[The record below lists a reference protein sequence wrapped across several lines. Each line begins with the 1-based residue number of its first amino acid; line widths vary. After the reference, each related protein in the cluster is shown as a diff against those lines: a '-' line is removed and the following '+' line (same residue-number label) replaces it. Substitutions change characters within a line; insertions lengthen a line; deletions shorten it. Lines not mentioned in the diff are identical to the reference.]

1 MVILAAALF
10 LFFAPSA
17 LAGLCPCDCD
27 GDQSVRVHELLTGVN
42 ISFDRLEMSHCP
54 PADADGN
61 GSVGINDL
69 VAGVGSAL
77 HGCPP
82 HPPPTRTPIANTTA
96 EEVSA
101 ARALWQSLGLHHYEY
116 RVRVTCFCRGP
127 LDVVMEV
134 FDDRIVAFRDPHSG
148 EPIPSDFFGFYFTVD
163 GLFDFIEGEL
173 PRAEVIRVEFATST
187 GVPTSVILDT
197 SFQIADDELTVV
209 TSDLRPLTEQ
219 PACRTDADCSPSFAI
234 CVEPGGFAGCGFCFD
249 HQPECDADDDCG
261 AGNRVC
267 GPVGYSAD
275 TCACDP
281 TVSVCKPGCNGD
293 GDCAVGESC
302 SAHRRCVA
310 IACDDIGACPAHFSC
325 ISPAEAITGECRRT
339 ECSSDTD
346 CAADAGFCVSNKCH
360 PRPGHCA
367 IIPP

>member
-134 FDDRIVAFRDPHSG
+134 FDDRIVASLDGRTIAQVRDST
-148 EPIPSDFFGFYFTVD
+148 YQR
-163 GLFDFIEGEL
+163 GLVGLVSRFHPARFDTLTIDV
-173 PRAEVIRVEFATST
+173 PRA
-187 GVPTSVILDT
+187 
-197 SFQIADDELTVV
+197 
-209 TSDLRPLTEQ
+209 
-219 PACRTDADCSPSFAI
+219 
-234 CVEPGGFAGCGFCFD
+234 
-249 HQPECDADDDCG
+249 H
-261 AGNRVC
+261 
-267 GPVGYSAD
+267 
-275 TCACDP
+275 
-281 TVSVCKPGCNGD
+281 
-293 GDCAVGESC
+293 
-302 SAHRRCVA
+302 
-310 IACDDIGACPAHFSC
+310 
-325 ISPAEAITGECRRT
+325 
-339 ECSSDTD
+339 
-346 CAADAGFCVSNKCH
+346 
-360 PRPGHCA
+360 
-367 IIPP
+367 